1 MGASFRSLRSPR
13 NGESR
18 ASLHPQINGS
28 EGIERMAL
36 HFTREELAARRAKA
50 IELMQKR
57 GLDGLLMFR
66 QESMY
71 YLTGYDTF
79 GYVFF
84 QCLYL
89 GADGRM
95 MLLTRAPDLLQAKH
109 TSVIEDIRIWVDA
122 PDAQPAV
129 ELREILRGFG
139 GAGRTLGVEY
149 EAYGLTARNGKRLDA
164 ALDGFCKLQDASDLV
179 SHLRVVKSAAEIAY
193 VRKAAELADLALDE
207 AHRLAGPGAFEGDI
221 IAAMQSAVF
230 RGGGDDPANEYIIGS
245 GTDALLC
252 RYFTGRRKLDARDQ
266 LTLEFAGAY
275 RHYHACLMR
284 TIPIGEPLSSQREMH
299 KVSVDALEA
308 CRAALRPGRPIG
320 EVFDAYARVCD
331 AAGHRA
337 HRLNATGYSLGT
349 TFAPNWMDWPMYYHG
364 NPEAAAPG
372 MVFFIHIII
381 FDADRGVAMTNG
393 HTVLVTKRGCE
404 ALSKRSTDLVTK

>member
-1 MGASFRSLRSPR
+1 
-13 NGESR
+13 
-18 ASLHPQINGS
+18 
-28 EGIERMAL
+28 MAL
-36 HFTREELAARRAKA
+36 HFTREELADRRKHAL
-50 IELMQKR
+50 ELMAKR
-57 GLDGLLMFR
+57 GIDGLLMFR
-66 QESMY
+66 QESMF

-89 GADGRM
+89 GADGRL

-109 TSVIEDIRIWVDA
+109 TSVIEDIRIWVDG
-122 PDAQPAV
+122 PEAQPAV
-129 ELREILRGFG
+129 QLKDFLRGFSCG
-139 GAGRTLGVEY
+139 GKKLGVEY
-149 EAYGLTARNGKRLDA
+149 EAYGLTGRNALRLNN
-164 ALDGFCKLQDASDLV
+164 ALDGFCKLEDASDLV
-179 SHLRVVKSAAEIAY
+179 SRLRVVKSPAEIIY

-207 AHRLAGPGAFEGDI
+207 AHKLAGPGAFEGDI
-221 IAAMQSAVF
+221 IAAMQGAVF

-284 TIPIGEPLSSQREMH
+284 TIPIGEPLPGQREMH

-308 CRAALRPGRPIG
+308 CKAALKPGRPIG

-331 AAGHRA
+331 AAGHHA

-349 TFAPNWMDWPMYYHG
+349 TFAPNWMDWPMFYHG
-364 NPEAAAPG
+364 NSEPAAPG

-381 FDADRGVAMTNG
+381 FDAEHGVAMTNG
-393 HTVLVTKRGCE
+393 HTVLVTDRSCE
-404 ALSKRSTDLVTK
+404 ALSKRGTELVVR

>member
-1 MGASFRSLRSPR
+1 
-13 NGESR
+13 
-18 ASLHPQINGS
+18 
-28 EGIERMAL
+28 MAL
-36 HFTREELAARRAKA
+36 HFTREELADRRKRT

-66 QESMY
+66 QESMF

-89 GADGRM
+89 GADGRL

-109 TSVIEDIRIWVDA
+109 TSVIEDIRIWVDG
-122 PDAQPAV
+122 PEAQPAV
-129 ELREILRGFG
+129 QLKDHLRSFG
-139 GAGRTLGVEY
+139 CGGKKLGVEY
-149 EAYGLTARNGKRLDA
+149 EAYGLTGRNALRLNN
-164 ALDGFCKLQDASDLV
+164 ALDGFCKLDDASDLV
-179 SHLRVVKSAAEIAY
+179 SRLRVAKSAAEIAY

-221 IAAMQSAVF
+221 IAAMQGAVF

-252 RYFTGRRKLDARDQ
+252 RYFTGRRTLDARDQ

-284 TIPIGEPLSSQREMH
+284 TIPIGEPLPGQREMH

-308 CRAALRPGRPIG
+308 CKAALKPGRPIG

-349 TFAPNWMDWPMYYHG
+349 TFAPNWMDWPMFYHG

-381 FDADRGVAMTNG
+381 FDAERGVAMTNG
-393 HTVLVTKRGCE
+393 HTVLVTDKGCE
-404 ALSKRSTDLVTK
+404 ALSKRGTELIVR

>member
-1 MGASFRSLRSPR
+1 
-13 NGESR
+13 
-18 ASLHPQINGS
+18 
-28 EGIERMAL
+28 MAL
-36 HFTREELAARRAKA
+36 HFTREELADRRKRAV
-50 IELMQKR
+50 ELMQKR

-66 QESMY
+66 QESMF

-89 GADGRM
+89 GADGRL

-109 TSVIEDIRIWVDA
+109 TSVIEDIRIWVDG
-122 PDAQPAV
+122 PEAQPAV
-129 ELREILRGFG
+129 QLKDFLRGLGCG
-139 GAGRTLGVEY
+139 GKKLGVEY
-149 EAYGLTARNGKRLDA
+149 EAYGLTGRNALRLNN
-164 ALDGFCKLQDASDLV
+164 ALDGFCKLDDASDLV
-179 SHLRVVKSAAEIAY
+179 SRLRVVKSPAEIAY
-193 VRKAAELADLALDE
+193 VRKSAELADLALDE

-221 IAAMQSAVF
+221 IAAMQGAVF

-245 GTDALLC
+245 GQDALLC
-252 RYFTGRRKLDARDQ
+252 RYFTGRRTLDARDQ

-284 TIPIGEPLSSQREMH
+284 TIPIGEPMPGQREMH

-308 CRAALRPGRPIG
+308 CKAALKPGRPIG

-349 TFAPNWMDWPMYYHG
+349 TFAPNWMDWPMFYHG
-364 NPEAAAPG
+364 NPEPAAPG

-381 FDADRGVAMTNG
+381 FDAERGVAMTNG
-393 HTVLVTKRGCE
+393 HTVLVTDKGCE
-404 ALSKRSTDLVTK
+404 ALSKRSTELVVK